1 MSMLHLDVTRIASAR
16 LRNRRSNLPAVV
28 LTQIIILIRFVRV
41 LNGREKMDPT
51 LMALIIWLLI
61 GAAAGWLA
69 GQIMSGGGFGLLG
82 DIVVGI
88 IGAVIAGWL
97 FPFLGLRL
105 GGGVLGEIIAAAIG
119 AIILLFVL
127 RLVKRA

>member
-1 MSMLHLDVTRIASAR
+1 
-16 LRNRRSNLPAVV
+16 
-28 LTQIIILIRFVRV
+28 
-41 LNGREKMDPT
+41 MDPT

-61 GAAAGWLA
+61 GAVAGWLA

-82 DIVVGI
+82 DIIVGI

-105 GGGVLGEIIAAAIG
+105 GGGILGEIIAAAIG